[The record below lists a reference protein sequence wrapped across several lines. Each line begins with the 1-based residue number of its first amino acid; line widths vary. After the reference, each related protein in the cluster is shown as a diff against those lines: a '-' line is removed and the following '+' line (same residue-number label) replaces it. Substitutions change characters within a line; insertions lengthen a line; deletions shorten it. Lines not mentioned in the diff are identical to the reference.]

1 MSARYMPKTLAKIIS
16 YIIYESP
23 AESGLFWRPDGT
35 MPWKELY
42 RSMQEDPSLRFVRE
56 AHVKEITLLGL
67 DLPATL
73 EGGILRLKPGY
84 PAPSYPVA
92 DQPPERLYYCCRRK
106 SLPVVRLHGLAASGR
121 PFIPLAAEKELALR
135 IGRRRDPEPILIEV
149 EARKASLAGISF
161 LKAGPELYLT
171 QAVPVENLICPLV
184 REGETLQTA
193 AKRKKEKTSTKPTTT
208 ATPGSFFMSSDQLR
222 DSSGEK
228 TGVVKGKRKGKAA
241 ADDWKRQSRK
251 ERQKRSV

>member
-1 MSARYMPKTLAKIIS
+1 MSARHIPKTLAKIIS

-23 AESGLFWRPDGT
+23 AESGLFWGRDGT

-42 RSMQEDPSLRFVRE
+42 WSMQEDPSLRFVRE

-106 SLPVVRLHGLAASGR
+106 SLPVMRLHGLAASGR
-121 PFIPLAAEKELALR
+121 PFIPLAADKELALR
-135 IGRRRDPEPILIEV
+135 IGRRRDPEPVLIEV
-149 EARKASLAGISF
+149 EARKASLAGITF
-161 LKAGPELYLT
+161 LQAGPELYLT
-171 QAVPVENLICPLV
+171 QSVPAENLICPLV
-184 REGETLQTA
+184 REGETRQTA
-193 AKRKKEKTSTKPTTT
+193 AKKKKEKSSAQPETA

-228 TGVVKGKRKGKAA
+228 TGAVKGKRKGKAE
-241 ADDWKRQSRK
+241 DDWKRQSRK
-251 ERQKRSV
+251 ERHKRSL

>member
-1 MSARYMPKTLAKIIS
+1 MPKTLAKIIS

-42 RSMQEDPSLRFVRE
+42 WSMQEDPSLRFVRE

-67 DLPATL
+67 ELPATL

-92 DQPPERLYYCCRRK
+92 EQPPERLYYCCRRK
-106 SLPVVRLHGLAASGR
+106 SLPVVRLHGLAASER
-121 PFIPLAAEKELALR
+121 PFIPLAADKELALR

-149 EARKASLAGISF
+149 EARKASLAGIPF
-161 LKAGPELYLT
+161 LKAGPELYLV
-171 QAVPVENLICPLV
+171 QSVPVENVICPLV
-184 REGETLQTA
+184 RAGDAPQSA
-193 AKRKKEKTSTKPTTT
+193 MKKKKEKAPAPAQTTSS
-208 ATPGSFFMSSDQLR
+208 PGSFFVRSDQFR
-222 DSSGEK
+222 DPSGEK
-228 TGVVKGKRKGKAA
+228 TGAAKGKRKGKPE
-241 ADDWKRQSRK
+241 DDWKRQSRK
-251 ERQKRSV
+251 ERHKRSV